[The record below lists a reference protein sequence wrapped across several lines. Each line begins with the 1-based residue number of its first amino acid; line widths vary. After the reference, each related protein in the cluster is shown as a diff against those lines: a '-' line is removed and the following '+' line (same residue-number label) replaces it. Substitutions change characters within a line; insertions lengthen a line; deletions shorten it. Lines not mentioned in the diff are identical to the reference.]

1 MAGIL
6 AIEADSTRQHLL
18 QTLVAEHVAADLTIV
33 DSVDAAIAQIARQV
47 PDLIL
52 APTLLSPRD
61 SENLIAHVKRQAP
74 AHVQVVTLSALDM
87 LVAPPATAEPR
98 LRIFRRRRPVS
109 LGLQYDPAMVGIQIR
124 DGLERARTLRQE
136 LEAAAANATR
146 APEVGLTRRV
156 PGSPELASVPQ
167 GKGSHREDRRI
178 AHRTPQRGAP
188 WLSSIRLPWGVH
200 VDLVNISR
208 TGLLLE
214 SGSKVTPGVSLDLHL
229 SGPGLNRIVNA
240 RFIRSEVA
248 RVDRLGVR
256 YHAAAQFDA
265 PLDFLAPREEAAP
278 RATPHQL
285 AELLTTVLDPSGNRA
300 EPPVIKFA
308 RGLRT
313 LIGARDVLVRATPI
327 APVDDSE
334 SIYFHVAGA
343 GPSRTILQVMFERDR
358 ALTAGEFKLLKA
370 AAALTAAVLEV
381 QGPRAAAP
389 APGTPRMSEVA

>member
-6 AIEADSTRQHLL
+6 AIEGDSTRQRLL
-18 QTLVAEHVAADLTIV
+18 QALVADHVTADLTLV
-33 DSVDAAIAQIARQV
+33 DTVGAAIAQIGRQV

-61 SENLIAHVKRQAP
+61 SENLISHVKRDAP
-74 AHVQVVTLSALDM
+74 AYVQVLTLPALDM
-87 LVAPPATAEPR
+87 LVAPPAEEEPR
-98 LRIFRRRRPVS
+98 LRIFRRRRPLS

-124 DGLERARTLRQE
+124 DGLERARTMRKE
-136 LEAAAANATR
+136 LEAAPAAPKAHET
-146 APEVGLTRRV
+146 GLTRRV
-156 PGSPELASVPQ
+156 AGGPELAAASV
-167 GKGSHREDRRI
+167 GARREDRRI

-188 WLSSIRLPWGVH
+188 WLRSIRLPWGAD

-214 SGSKVTPGVSLDLHL
+214 SGSKVTAGVTLELQL
-229 SGPGLNRIVNA
+229 SGPGLNRRVNA
-240 RFIRSEVA
+240 RFLRSEVA

-265 PLDFLAPREEAAP
+265 PLEFLASREQAVT

-285 AELLTTVLDPSGNRA
+285 AALLTTVLDPSSGAAERA
-300 EPPVIKFA
+300 VIRFA
-308 RGLRT
+308 RGLRA
-313 LIGARDVLVRATPI
+313 LIGARDVLVRAAPI

-334 SIYFHVAGA
+334 SIYFHVTGAGA
-343 GPSRTILQVMFERDR
+343 SRTILQVMFEPDR
-358 ALTAGEFKLLKA
+358 ALTAAEFKLLKA

-381 QGPRAAAP
+381 QESTAAVP
-389 APGTPRMSEVA
+389 AEGTHRMWEVA